1 MPATPKKSSS
11 NNNPVKLI
19 IGLTGGI
26 GSGKSAASH
35 FFQELGITVADS
47 DLAARVVVEPGQ
59 PALLNIA
66 QHFGAKVINPDGQLN
81 RAELREIIFKDPTEK
96 QWLETLLH
104 PLIAAEIDRQLQLSD
119 SLYTIL
125 ASPLLLETEQWRKVD
140 RVLAVDV
147 SEELQLSRS
156 CSRDGNTEAQINAI
170 IAAQISRP
178 ERLKRS
184 DDVIDN
190 SGTIEHLH
198 QQVKSLDK
206 RYRQIAKSL
215 ISEKT

>member
-1 MPATPKKSSS
+1 MPAIPNSNSS
-11 NNNPVKLI
+11 NSDPVKLI

-26 GSGKSAASH
+26 GSGKSAASR

-104 PLIAAEIDRQLQLSD
+104 PLIAAEIDRQLQQS
-119 SLYTIL
+119 SSPYTIL
-125 ASPLLLETEQWRKVD
+125 ASPLLLETEQWRKVN

-156 CSRDGNTEAQINAI
+156 CSRDGNTEAQINSI

-184 DDVIDN
+184 DDIIDN
-190 SGTIEHLH
+190 SGTIEHLQ
-198 QQVKSLDK
+198 QQVKSLDE
-206 RYRQIAKSL
+206 RYRKIAKSL
-215 ISEKT
+215 ISEKI